1 MNFNDLEA
9 PMHSP
14 QWPWPIAE
22 SLLKCFCFF
31 SLYIIVGGA
40 QSNWIRRDRDRQ
52 RQPTQNQSTEF
63 HLPSSHELPGKIPA
77 KVTASAI
84 EGKKTRLI
92 SLRPKIQSEKSQIHF
107 SRDFGFLF
115 SQRTWKHFRNFDLNE
130 NDVQAHTHVGK

>member
-1 MNFNDLEA
+1 MA
-9 PMHSP
+9 MAK
-14 QWPWPIAE
+14 IAE

-40 QSNWIRRDRDRQ
+40 QSDWIRRDRHRQ

-63 HLPSSHELPGKIPA
+63 HLLSSHELPGKIPA

-115 SQRTWKHFRNFDLNE
+115 SQREHGKHFRNFDLNE